1 MLYCE
6 HCNNPLPEGSAFCG
20 FCGNPVRSDSE
31 MSAEQEFLNQTH
43 RLLRWEKTAWRIC
56 GKVFLICGIVFGA
69 LFSLLSLFGA
79 ATGDDFGFGMSV
91 AFFIYA
97 LIFGGMFIALGIV
110 NRIAAGKVDQYL
122 NSLYRDFRPTLQR
135 CGSIGM
141 LVFTVFFN
149 EIALIFFLINFVRM
163 KTNKRRIQQILS
175 RQLGCE

>member
-31 MSAEQEFLNQTH
+31 IGIEQEFLNQTH
-43 RLLRWEKTAWRIC
+43 RLLRWERTAWRIC
-56 GKVFLICGIVFGA
+56 STVFIVCGIVFA
-69 LFSLLSLFGA
+69 AIFSLLTLFGIA
-79 ATGDDFGFGMSV
+79 QDDYFSFGFFLV
-91 AFFIYA
+91 YA
-97 LIFGGMFIALGIV
+97 LLFGGMFIALGIV
-110 NRIAAGKVDQYL
+110 NRVVSGKLNQYL
-122 NSLYRDFRPTLQR
+122 DTLYRNFGPTYQR

-141 LVFTVFFN
+141 LVFAAFFN

-175 RQLGCE
+175 RQQVNQ